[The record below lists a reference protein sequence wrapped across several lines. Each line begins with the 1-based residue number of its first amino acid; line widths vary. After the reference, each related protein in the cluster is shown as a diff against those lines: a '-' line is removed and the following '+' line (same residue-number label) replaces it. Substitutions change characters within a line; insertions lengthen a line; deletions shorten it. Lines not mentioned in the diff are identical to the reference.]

1 MTYNEGFGYT
11 IGEMRIDSDGDLW
24 AYYYNEEGNMAKVNL
39 GRVVGPQGPKG
50 DTGPQGPKGAT
61 GPQGPQ
67 GVKGDTGETGPRG
80 PQGIKGDTGATGPQG
95 PQGKQG
101 ISPTFEIDESGNL
114 LADYDNPY
122 DPSAS

>member
-11 IGEMRIDSDGDLW
+11 IGEMRIDSNGDLW

-50 DTGPQGPKGAT
+50 ETGAQGPRGKT

-67 GVKGDTGETGPRG
+67 GVKGDTGERG
-80 PQGIKGDTGATGPQG
+80 PQGPQGVKGDTGERGPQG

-101 ISPTFEIDESGNL
+101 ISPTFEIDENGNL

-122 DPSAS
+122 NPNI

>member
-1 MTYNEGFGYT
+1 MTYNEGFRYT
-11 IGEMRIDSDGDLW
+11 IGEMRIDSEGNLW

-50 DTGPQGPKGAT
+50 ATGPQGPKGAT

-67 GVKGDTGETGPRG
+67 GVKGDTGERGPQG
-80 PQGIKGDTGATGPQG
+80 PQGIKGDTGERGPQG

-122 DPSAS
+122 DPNT

>member
-11 IGEMRIDSDGDLW
+11 IGEMRIDSEGNLW

-50 DTGPQGPKGAT
+50 AT
-61 GPQGPQ
+61 GPQGP
-67 GVKGDTGETGPRG
+67 KGDTGETGPQG

-101 ISPTFEIDESGNL
+101 ISPTFEIDENGNL

-122 DPSAS
+122 DPNT

>member
-11 IGEMRIDSDGDLW
+11 IGEMRIDSNGDLW

-50 DTGPQGPKGAT
+50 ETGAQGPKGDTGPQGIKGAT
-61 GPQGPQ
+61 GERGPQ
-67 GVKGDTGETGPRG
+67 G
-80 PQGIKGDTGATGPQG
+80 PQGIKGDTGATGPGG

-122 DPSAS
+122 DPNAS

>member
-50 DTGPQGPKGAT
+50 ETGAQGPKGAT

-67 GVKGDTGETGPRG
+67 GIKGDTGERG
-80 PQGIKGDTGATGPQG
+80 PQGIKGDTGERGPQG

>member
-11 IGEMRIDSDGDLW
+11 IGEMRIDSNGDLW

-50 DTGPQGPKGAT
+50 ETGAQGPKGDTGPQGIKGAT
-61 GPQGPQ
+61 GERGPQ
-67 GVKGDTGETGPRG
+67 G
-80 PQGIKGDTGATGPQG
+80 PQGIKGDTGATGPRG

-122 DPSAS
+122 DPNAS

>member
-11 IGEMRIDSDGDLW
+11 IGEMRIDSNGDLW

-50 DTGPQGPKGAT
+50 ETGATGPQGPKGAT

-67 GVKGDTGETGPRG
+67 GVKGDTGERG
-80 PQGIKGDTGATGPQG
+80 PQGIKGDTGERGPQG

-101 ISPTFEIDESGNL
+101 ISPTFEIDENGNL

-122 DPSAS
+122 DPNT

>member
-11 IGEMRIDSDGDLW
+11 IGEMRIDSNGDLW

-50 DTGPQGPKGAT
+50 ETGAQGPQGKT

-67 GVKGDTGETGPRG
+67 GVKGDTGERG
-80 PQGIKGDTGATGPQG
+80 PQGPRGVKGDTGERGPQG

-101 ISPTFEIDESGNL
+101 ISPTFEIDENGNL

-122 DPSAS
+122 NPNI

>member
-11 IGEMRIDSDGDLW
+11 IGEMRIDSEGNLW

-39 GRVVGPQGPKG
+39 GKVVGPQGPKG
-50 DTGPQGPKGAT
+50 ETGAQGPRGETGPR
-61 GPQGPQ
+61 GPQ

-80 PQGIKGDTGATGPQG
+80 PQGIKGDAGATGPQG

-101 ISPTFEIDESGNL
+101 ISPTFEIDENGNL

-122 DPSAS
+122 DPNT

>member
-11 IGEMRIDSDGDLW
+11 IGEMRIDSNGDLW

-50 DTGPQGPKGAT
+50 ETGAQGPQGKT

-67 GVKGDTGETGPRG
+67 GVKGDTGERG
-80 PQGIKGDTGATGPQG
+80 PQGPQGVKGDTGDTGPQG

-101 ISPTFEIDESGNL
+101 ISPTFEIDENGNL

-122 DPSAS
+122 DPNA

>member
-11 IGEMRIDSDGDLW
+11 IGEMRIDSEGNLW

-80 PQGIKGDTGATGPQG
+80 PQGIKGDTGERGPQG

-101 ISPTFEIDESGNL
+101 ISPTFEIDENGNL

-122 DPSAS
+122 DPNT